1 MISVISFLT
10 TRFVKCDNFNLNVK
24 TKAMLNKPL
33 SKFASEY
40 STDTVMPGITLVIA
54 GMLSTPFALANATT
68 KRTATPPFACFSSQM
83 NDRLAD
89 QPRYEKPLWN
99 LHDALTLPDR
109 LSISLEQRTRY
120 EILDGQFRAHA
131 QGGDQQ
137 IPLETCL
144 SVEAGFDAF
153 RFGVEFLDSR
163 QFGSDSG
170 SALNN
175 THANEA
181 DFLQAYLAFAQ
192 RNFLDSGIGTE
203 VILGR
208 QTLNFGSRRLVA
220 RNVFRNTIN
229 AFTGARLRF
238 QDNGKWQFN
247 GFVTMPVGRY
257 PNERPELLDG
267 RHEWDKELYKTWF
280 SGGFLEI
287 YDTGWKTNA
296 EFYLYHLSEGDQNDN
311 ATRNRRL
318 FTPGLRWYR
327 KAAKG
332 EFDFELETAGQFG
345 TVRATNQTGDGHDLD
360 HTAWFQHVSVGYTVD
375 MPWSP
380 RLALHYDYASG
391 DSDPSDDKGE
401 RFDTLFG
408 ARRFEYSPTGIYG
421 VVARGNLNSPG
432 YRLNISPRDDLQA
445 FFSHRFFWL
454 AESRDSWTAA
464 GLRDTSG
471 ASGDYLGHQVELST
485 RWNVNS
491 SLNLETGWT
500 HLFKGGFARDA
511 PNAPDSRDVD
521 YFYVQSLFRF

>member
-1 MISVISFLT
+1 MSFLT
-10 TRFVKCDNFNLNVK
+10 IRFIKCDNFNPTVK
-24 TKAMLNKPL
+24 ISAMFKKPL
-33 SKFASEY
+33 PQLATEF
-40 STDTVMPGITLVIA
+40 STDTAIPGITLAVA
-54 GMLSTPFALANATT
+54 GLISSPIALADSTA
-68 KRTATPPFACFSSQM
+68 KRPAAPPFACFSSQM

-89 QPRYEKPLWN
+89 RPRYEKPLWN
-99 LHDALTLPDR
+99 LHDALTLPDW

-137 IPLETCL
+137 MPLETCL
-144 SVEAGFDAF
+144 SLEASFDVF

-170 SALNN
+170 SPINN

-208 QTLNFGSRRLVA
+208 QTFNFGSRRLVA

-247 GFVTMPVGRY
+247 GFVTIPVGRY
-257 PNERPELLDG
+257 PNDRQELLDG
-267 RHEWDKELYKTWF
+267 NHEWDKELYKTWF
-280 SGGFLEI
+280 SGGILEI
-287 YDTGWKTNA
+287 YDIGWKTNV
-296 EFYLYHLSEGDQNDN
+296 ELYLYHLSEGDQNDH

-318 FTPGLRWYR
+318 FTPGMRWYR
-327 KAAKG
+327 KAARG
-332 EFDFELETAGQFG
+332 EFDFQLETAGQFG
-345 TVRATNQTGDGHDLD
+345 TVRATNESGDGRDLD

-391 DSDPSDDKGE
+391 DSDPNDDKSE

-464 GLRDTSG
+464 GLRDASG
-471 ASGDYLGHQVELST
+471 ASGDYLGHQIELST

-491 SLNLETGWT
+491 SLNFETGWT

-511 PNAPDSRDVD
+511 PNAPDGQDVD